1 MGAFLDK
8 PKTEKHN
15 AHGEGNGLRFGLS
28 SMQGW
33 RVEMEDAHTAAV
45 GLPHGLD
52 DWSFFAVYDGH
63 AGSRVA
69 NYCSKHLLEHI
80 VAAGSADELRRAGA
94 PAPETAAIEAVKK
107 RIRAGFLRIDEHMR
121 SFTDLRNGM
130 DRSGSTAVAVLLSP
144 EHLYFINCGD
154 SRALLCRNAHVCY
167 STLDHKPCD
176 PREKE
181 RIQNAGGSV
190 MIQRVNGSLA
200 VSRAL
205 GDYDYKCVEGKGPTE
220 QLVSPEPEIFE
231 IARSDVEDEFVVLAC
246 DGIWDVMSNE
256 ELCAFVRSRLEVTE
270 DLERVCNEVV
280 DTCLHKG
287 SRDNMSIVLVCLPNA
302 PQVSEAALKRDA
314 DLDRYLESRVEEI
327 MEKAGE
333 EGVPELTHVMS
344 SLSQESI
351 PNLPP
356 GGGLAC
362 KHSAIEAVYNRLNPH
377 REEDGS
383 GADLEDLW

>member
-15 AHGEGNGLRFGLS
+15 AHGAGNGLRYGLS

-45 GLPHGLD
+45 GIPRGLD

-69 NYCSKHLLEHI
+69 NYCSSHLLEHI
-80 VAAGSADELRRAGA
+80 TDNDDFRATEAPGSALE
-94 PAPETAAIEAVKK
+94 PTVENVKSG
-107 RIRAGFLRIDEHMR
+107 IRTGFLKIDEYMR
-121 SFTDLRNGM
+121 NFADLRNGM

-144 EHLYFINCGD
+144 NHVYFINCGD
-154 SRALLCRNAHVCY
+154 SRSVLYRSGQVCF
-167 STLDHKPCD
+167 STQDHKPSN

-205 GDYDYKCVEGKGPTE
+205 GDYDYKCVDGKGPTE
-220 QLVSPEPEIFE
+220 QLVSPEPEVYE
-231 IARSDVEDEFVVLAC
+231 IVRADEDEFIILAC

-256 ELCAFVRSRLEVTE
+256 ELCEFVKYRLELTD
-270 DLERVCNEVV
+270 DLEKVCNSVV

-287 SRDNMSIVLVCLPNA
+287 SRDNMSIVLVCFHNA
-302 PQVSEAALKRDA
+302 PKVSEEAIKKDA
-314 DLDRYLESRVEEI
+314 DLDKHLESRVEEI
-327 MEKAGE
+327 MTNAGE
-333 EGVPELTHVMS
+333 EGMPDLAHVMRI
-344 SLSQESI
+344 LAAENI
-351 PNLPP
+351 PHLPP
-356 GGGLAC
+356 GGGLAA
-362 KHSAIEAVYNRLNPH
+362 KRSVIEEVYNRLNPH
-377 REEDGS
+377 RESDGVC
-383 GADLEDLW
+383 GDLEDPW